1 MYNPEL
7 KELLKQYRE
16 QKCTGN
22 ELTRFWELIKD
33 NNNKES
39 FDDILLDELVFFNAD
54 ENEYD
59 KVDFQNIYNKI
70 ESEIQLDLSPVKTHK
85 TGFLQLLR
93 VASILILFFACG
105 GALSYFVFHAPKEG
119 TFVAYNEIKAPLG
132 ARSEV
137 LLPDGSRVWL
147 NAGSTIR
154 YLNDFNKVNRAIS
167 LEGEA
172 YFKVAKNNKLPFNV
186 RTDDLNI
193 VAIGTEFNVK
203 SYVDEGIIETTLVE
217 GKISIHQNRQTK
229 SKSTTL
235 IVLEPH
241 QKAVYVKEGQ
251 LLTIEDLKAVRHT
264 KPEVLELKRGIIYLA
279 EQVDPVP
286 DISWKDNRLIL
297 QGEEFSSLLIKLE
310 RKYDVKFNYAT
321 DNIKQFRFT
330 GTLENETL
338 TQVLDVIKLSAPVDY
353 ELDGKTVRIFENKHM
368 SEKFSGHLK
377 EYK

>member
-1 MYNPEL
+1 V
-7 KELLKQYRE
+7 
-16 QKCTGN
+16 T
-22 ELTRFWELIKD
+22 
-33 NNNKES
+33 
-39 FDDILLDELVFFNAD
+39 
-54 ENEYD
+54 
-59 KVDFQNIYNKI
+59 
-70 ESEIQLDLSPVKTHK
+70 
-85 TGFLQLLR
+85 
-93 VASILILFFACG
+93 
-105 GALSYFVFHAPKEG
+105 
-119 TFVAYNEIKAPLG
+119 
-132 ARSEV
+132 
-137 LLPDGSRVWL
+137 
-147 NAGSTIR
+147 
-154 YLNDFNKVNRAIS
+154 
-167 LEGEA
+167 
-172 YFKVAKNNKLPFNV
+172 KNNKLPFNV

-251 LLTIEDLKAVRHT
+251 LLTIEDLKTVRHT

-353 ELDGKTVRIFENKHM
+353 ELDGKTVRIFEKKHM